1 MAFCSLIRTFASM
14 KLSVVIP
21 VYRVESTLN
30 RCVESVLQQQIED
43 MEVILV
49 DDGSPDCCQEMCDE
63 WAAKD
68 SRIRVI
74 HKENGGLS
82 DARNAGIE
90 IAQGEFITFVDSDDW
105 LQADTYASLLSL
117 IGDAD
122 LLEYSIA
129 EKEALSEHTYTDI
142 NEYWLQGKAYL
153 HCYAW
158 NKIYK
163 RKIFEKIRFPK
174 GKVFEDVYT
183 LPKLLRHCSK
193 IITTGKGFYHYTIN
207 PQGITATA
215 GGTEL
220 TMLLDA
226 HLDSGMA
233 IDDEYYMYLL
243 NIQMDVWEQTGA
255 PVKLPERQLNTSSFN
270 GIKKIKAIAYNIL
283 GINNLC
289 HLNKLTHHFK
299 KPSRW

>member
-1 MAFCSLIRTFASM
+1 MI
-14 KLSVVIP
+14 LSVIIP
-21 VYRVESTLN
+21 IYRVEQTLD
-30 RCVESVLQQQIED
+30 RCLKSVVSQNCD
-43 MEVILV
+43 NMEVILV
-49 DDGSPDCCQEMCDE
+49 DDGSPDRCPQMCDE

-68 SRIRVI
+68 KRIRVI

-105 LQADTYASLLSL
+105 LQADTYPHLLSL

-129 EKEALSEHTYTDI
+129 EKAVLSEHTYTDI
-142 NEYWLQGKAYL
+142 NEYWLKGKAYL

-163 RKIFEKIRFPK
+163 RKLFEEIRFPK

-193 IITTGKGFYHYTIN
+193 IITTGKGFYHYSTN

-226 HLDSGMA
+226 HLDTGMP
-233 IDDEYYMYLL
+233 IDDEYFMYLL
-243 NIQMDVWEQTGA
+243 NIQMDVWELTGA
-255 PVKLPERQLNTSSFN
+255 SIKLPDRQLHASSFN
-270 GIKKIKAIAYNIL
+270 GTKKIKAIAYNTL
-283 GINNLC
+283 GIYNLC
-289 HLNKLTHHFK
+289 QLNKLIHHFK